1 MGRMMR
7 MLRLLLADRMKRR
20 EDRLPPPLSPALG
33 QQYEAHFISVGSGKD
48 LAAVIARADVVL
60 LE

>member
-1 MGRMMR
+1 MR